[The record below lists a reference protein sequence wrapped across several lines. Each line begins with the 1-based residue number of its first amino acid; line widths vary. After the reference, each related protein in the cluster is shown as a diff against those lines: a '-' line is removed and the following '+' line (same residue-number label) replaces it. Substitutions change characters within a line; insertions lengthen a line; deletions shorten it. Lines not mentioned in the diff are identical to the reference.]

1 MKRYLVAL
9 DEGTTSARAAVYD
22 VQSNRILRVVNQ
34 PFRQI
39 YPQAGWVEHDINE
52 LYAAQIKA
60 LNEAVILAG
69 IRPGEIIS
77 LGITNQRESVVLWD
91 DRTGEPLCNAIVW
104 QCRRTADAC
113 RRLRSEGYGEMIQ
126 ARTGLIPDAYFS
138 ATKIAWILRHC
149 AGAGELLKA
158 RHLKAGTID
167 TYLVWRLTD
176 GRQHVTDVTNASRT
190 MLYNIHTMD
199 WDAELLR
206 LFGIPR
212 EILPAVI
219 DSDGSAG
226 ETNVLGCTIP
236 IFGIAGDQQA
246 AMFGQCCFQPG
257 MAKNTYGT
265 GCFLLMNIGEKPA
278 VCEKNLLTTV
288 AYRAGGRTAYAL
300 EGSVFNAGS
309 AVQWL
314 RDELQIIG
322 SAEDT
327 QRLALSV
334 PDTGGVYVVPAFT
347 GLGAPY
353 WDMNAR
359 GTIVGITRGT
369 GRAHLTRAVL
379 EAMAYSTLDIAR
391 EMSAGC
397 RTPVIELSC
406 DGGGSNN
413 DFIMQFQ
420 ADMLRCSIVRPAC
433 TEVTALGAIYLS
445 GLGSGVFKN
454 LEEISALKNEESVFV
469 PRMEE
474 GERERLYR
482 GWRRAVER
490 SLNWENC
497 CEQENL

>member
-91 DRTGEPLCNAIVW
+91 GRTGEPVCNAIVW

-158 RHLKAGTID
+158 GHLKAGTID

-219 DSDGSAG
+219 DSDGGAG

-309 AVQWL
+309 SIQWL
-314 RDELQIIG
+314 RDEVGLIA
-322 SAEDT
+322 SAGESGP
-327 QRLALSV
+327 LAESV
-334 PDTGGVYVVPAFT
+334 PDNGGVYLVSAFT
-347 GLGAPY
+347 GLGAPH
-353 WDMNAR
+353 WDMYAR
-359 GTIVGITRGT
+359 GTMVGLTRGT
-369 GRAHLTRAVL
+369 TKAHIVRAALEGIAYQVKDLLDAMEMDSGRTLSVL
-379 EAMAYSTLDIAR
+379 R
-391 EMSAGC
+391 
-397 RTPVIELSC
+397 V
-406 DGGGSNN
+406 DGGASVS
-413 DFIMQFQ
+413 DFLMQFQ
-420 ADMLRCSIVRPAC
+420 ADILRKPIDRPKMVE
-433 TEVTALGAIYLS
+433 TTAFGAAFLAGLS
-445 GLGSGVFKN
+445 AGLWSDVSEIAALRQSEKVFAPAMDIETAEKYH
-454 LEEISALKNEESVFV
+454 
-469 PRMEE
+469 
-474 GERERLYR
+474 GEWL
-482 GWRRAVER
+482 RAVER
-490 SLNWENC
+490 AKKWEKA
-497 CEQENL
+497 Q

>member
-1 MKRYLVAL
+1 MKRYIVAL

-22 VQSNRILRVVNQ
+22 VQQNRILKVVNQ

-60 LNEAVILAG
+60 LNEAVILSGA
-69 IRPGEIIS
+69 RPAEIIS
-77 LGITNQRESVVLWD
+77 IGITNQRESVVLWD
-91 DRTGEPLCNAIVW
+91 EQSGEPVCNAIVW
-104 QCRRTADAC
+104 QCRRTADVC
-113 RRLRSEGYGEMIQ
+113 RRLRADGYSDWIHE
-126 ARTGLIPDAYFS
+126 RTGLIPDAYFS

-149 AGAGELLKA
+149 GCAGELLQKG
-158 RHLKAGTID
+158 RLRAGTID
-167 TYLVWRLTD
+167 TYLVWRLTE
-176 GRQHVTDVTNASRT
+176 GRRFVTDATNASRT
-190 MLYNIHTMD
+190 MLYNIHTME
-199 WDAELLR
+199 WDEELLR
-206 LFGIPR
+206 LFGVPR
-212 EILPAVI
+212 EILPEVI
-219 DSDGSAG
+219 DSDACAG
-226 ETNVLGCTIP
+226 ETNVLGCMIP

-246 AMFGQCCFQPG
+246 ALFGQCCFEAG
-257 MAKNTYGT
+257 KAKNTYGT
-265 GCFLLMNIGEKPA
+265 GCFLLMNIGSEPA
-278 VCEKNLLTTV
+278 VSEKNLLTTV

-314 RDELQIIG
+314 RDELGVIER
-322 SAEDT
+322 AEDT
-327 QRLALSV
+327 EQLALSV

-397 RTPVIELSC
+397 RLPMIELSC

-413 DFIMQFQ
+413 DFVMQFQ
-420 ADMLRCSIVRPAC
+420 ADLLRCRLVRPVC
-433 TEVTALGAIYLS
+433 TEVTALGAVYLS
-445 GLGSGVFKN
+445 GLGAGVFRD
-454 LEEISALKNEESVFV
+454 LEQIAALKKEESVFA
-469 PRMEE
+469 PRMDESE
-474 GERERLYR
+474 SRRLYR
-482 GWRRAVER
+482 GWKQAVER
-490 SLNWENC
+490 SLNWEN
-497 CEQENL
+497 ESE